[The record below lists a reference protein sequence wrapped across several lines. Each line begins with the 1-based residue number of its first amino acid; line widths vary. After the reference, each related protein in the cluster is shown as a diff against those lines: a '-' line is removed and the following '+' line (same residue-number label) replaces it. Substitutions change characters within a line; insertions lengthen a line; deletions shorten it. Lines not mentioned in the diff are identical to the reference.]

1 MKKVNKIRINDKLTK
16 FYEQYIE
23 DNQELFESDEF
34 SKRMYRAI
42 QAGDKELYYK
52 NIAETKIFDENWIE
66 TLESYFPSL
75 DYIVRNPKSAIKY
88 ENELVAIEKV
98 KKTSSLSI
106 RHLSANTH
114 LIKEIDDA
122 GIKPK
127 KLLTTYSDIDYA
139 TYENRMIAS
148 LIQRLFYFVRS
159 RYEVIKEHGDSFQK
173 STLHFKSDFE
183 INKGE
188 LSFDLKVDIKEELD
202 NKDVILTNKNL
213 LKRIARLEKF
223 VTSFMNSPFMKELKN
238 AQRVR
243 TPIMKTLVIQ
253 KNIHYKNAYMLWLFL
268 DRYNT
273 LAYET
278 QIRETDLEL
287 DSEQLNNLYNDII
300 VNLSALLYYQTNRKL
315 EFDKFDKLKR
325 KKSVKLMK
333 DLDVDPDLLEDFEI
347 EDTNINQY
355 YLEQSRKLFEQALE
369 YHEENS
375 STYEVALKRALR
387 ETIEFSNRL
396 YYDFFEFE
404 KEDDI
409 FRRLITE
416 MDPDDELSQIRR
428 MSEISRMIREVKE
441 VDYRKSVAFERKLML
456 RIADL
461 DRELIRTGEYKIE
474 ALIAMQKEEFK
485 LENEREQAIINAN
498 NLKEEIETTKRIQ
511 EELDEMRRS
520 INQRFKEIEREYR
533 QKEKD
538 AIRDIRQEFR
548 IIQREILAQERQRH
562 QEALQAEA
570 ARRDETI
577 ASMQEGFQDM
587 QSRLIS
593 GYQNM
598 LKDEGIV
605 INANFQEELAELR
618 RQYAEELRLSQEEV
632 REDIYEVSLELGKVY
647 HQFEKDLQ
655 EYVDLKKKIIKLQ
668 SNNPVARKV
677 RRQQMH
683 RARETQINE

>member
-1 MKKVNKIRINDKLTK
+1 
-16 FYEQYIE
+16 
-23 DNQELFESDEF
+23 
-34 SKRMYRAI
+34 
-42 QAGDKELYYK
+42 
-52 NIAETKIFDENWIE
+52 
-66 TLESYFPSL
+66 
-75 DYIVRNPKSAIKY
+75 
-88 ENELVAIEKV
+88 
-98 KKTSSLSI
+98 
-106 RHLSANTH
+106 
-114 LIKEIDDA
+114 
-122 GIKPK
+122 
-127 KLLTTYSDIDYA
+127 
-139 TYENRMIAS
+139 
-148 LIQRLFYFVRS
+148 
-159 RYEVIKEHGDSFQK
+159 
-173 STLHFKSDFE
+173 
-183 INKGE
+183 
-188 LSFDLKVDIKEELD
+188 
-202 NKDVILTNKNL
+202 
-213 LKRIARLEKF
+213 
-223 VTSFMNSPFMKELKN
+223 
-238 AQRVR
+238 
-243 TPIMKTLVIQ
+243 
-253 KNIHYKNAYMLWLFL
+253 
-268 DRYNT
+268 
-273 LAYET
+273 
-278 QIRETDLEL
+278 
-287 DSEQLNNLYNDII
+287 
-300 VNLSALLYYQTNRKL
+300 
-315 EFDKFDKLKR
+315 
-325 KKSVKLMK
+325 
-333 DLDVDPDLLEDFEI
+333 
-347 EDTNINQY
+347 
-355 YLEQSRKLFEQALE
+355 
-369 YHEENS
+369 
-375 STYEVALKRALR
+375 
-387 ETIEFSNRL
+387 
-396 YYDFFEFE
+396 
-404 KEDDI
+404 
-409 FRRLITE
+409 
-416 MDPDDELSQIRR
+416 
-428 MSEISRMIREVKE
+428 
-441 VDYRKSVAFERKLML
+441 ML

-474 ALIAMQKEEFK
+474 ALIAMQKEEFR

-538 AIRDIRQEFR
+538 AIRDVRQEFR